1 MSNIILIWTAYDKY
15 HKALSAF
22 RKIHLRSDGMSILQ
36 AVIYGI
42 VQGITEFLPVS
53 STAHLMLI
61 PWLFGWNDP
70 GNTFDVALHF
80 GTAFAVIAYFFQ
92 DWVRLVKAGIRE
104 PKTQD
109 GKLFWYL
116 VIATIPGAVAGV
128 ALDRYMSRL
137 SNPLLIGFLLIGMGI
152 VLYLCDTKGK
162 RQVGLE
168 EIGLRRSALIGV
180 SQILAMVPGVSRSGI
195 TMSVGRAAGVKRES
209 IAKFTFL
216 LSTPIILGDALFHA
230 KNLVYVRIDV
240 LPFVVAVV
248 TAALVGFVSIRFLL
262 NYLKTKS
269 FLVFTVYRLVLGISV
284 IILYGIRA

>member
-1 MSNIILIWTAYDKY
+1 MN
-15 HKALSAF
+15 
-22 RKIHLRSDGMSILQ
+22 ILQ
-36 AVIYGI
+36 AIVYGV

-61 PWLFGWNDP
+61 PWLFGWKNP
-70 GNTFDVALHF
+70 GDTFDVALHF
-80 GTAFAVIAYFFQ
+80 GTALAVIAYFFGIGI
-92 DWVRLVKAGIRE
+92 RLVTAGFRE

-128 ALDRYMSRL
+128 ALDQYMVYL
-137 SNPLLIGFLLIGMGI
+137 SNPLLIGILLIGMGI
-152 VLYLCDTKGK
+152 VLYLCDIRGK
-162 RQVGLE
+162 ERVGLE
-168 EIGLRRSALIGV
+168 EIGLGRSVLIGV
-180 SQILAMVPGVSRSGI
+180 SQVLAMVPGVSRSGI

-230 KNLVYVRIDV
+230 KNLAYVHIEV
-240 LPFVVAVV
+240 LPFVVAVA
-248 TAALVGFVSIRFLL
+248 TAALVGFISIRFLL

-269 FLVFTVYRLVLGISV
+269 FLAFTIYRLVLGASV
-284 IILYGIRA
+284 IVLYGIRA